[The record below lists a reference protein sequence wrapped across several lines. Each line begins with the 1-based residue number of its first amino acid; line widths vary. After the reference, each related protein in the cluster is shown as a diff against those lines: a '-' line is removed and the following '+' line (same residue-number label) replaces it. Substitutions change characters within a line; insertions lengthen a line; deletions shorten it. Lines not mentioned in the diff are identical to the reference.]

1 MKSKSG
7 LLMITLVSVIL
18 GLMLAVQFKVTQS
31 NSIGPSER
39 VQDLATRLKQAEVER
54 DRLKSEVEDLR
65 KKITNT
71 STNEALASEMEKA
84 RQAAGLVALKGPGIT
99 VTLNDSPKTVHLGED
114 PNLYLIH
121 DEDLLKVV
129 NELKAAGAEAIA
141 VNDQRIIA
149 MSEIRCAGPN
159 ILVNVKKIAPPFVI
173 TAIGNPDLLESSLRM
188 KGGIIETL
196 QVWNIQVKIE
206 KSQNLKVPAYNGP
219 IKFEYA
225 IPVKEGE

>member
-31 NSIGPSER
+31 NSIGLSER